1 MARRVKSRGEFKGG
15 SQARVSMGEEKT
27 KKVLDNSE
35 QKAKYG
41 AVVRWAM
48 SPVLSN
54 PAPGVSGRRPALQ
67 TALFPVH
74 STERRTELG
83 PKAWTGSDLAPIVPG
98 PGGSISGSPM
108 PDCPPASPE
117 ERGAP
122 RHAESRTRDA
132 AARCGAVETA
142 PLVGIARLAAN
153 SPCAATER
161 TSSERPEYFLLPVRS
176 ILNRCDSKRVPF
188 EWTINPYRGCEFAC
202 KYCYAR
208 YTHEYM
214 ELDGGDFEKKIF
226 VKKDA
231 AALLA
236 QDMRRYSYESRSS
249 GGVYPEH
256 IAIGTATDPYQPA
269 EREHRVTRA
278 CLEELAKRE
287 GLSVSLITKSN
298 QIVRDID
305 LFKKIATRSELSLNI
320 TVTTLRPR
328 LARLLE
334 PRAPRPDLRLAAV
347 KQLTEAGLAVG
358 VSACPLIPGMTDRE
372 GELEAVAAAAK
383 NAGAQW
389 FFSNVLF
396 LMPSS
401 AKQFL
406 PFVREKFPK
415 LARQYEEWYA
425 KNGYAPD
432 EYRKQISQRVAKIRQ
447 EYGFVPR
454 PWEERTRKTIRPQ
467 LSLGWQ
473 PGAGETLL
481 RAAG

>member
-1 MARRVKSRGEFKGG
+1 
-15 SQARVSMGEEKT
+15 
-27 KKVLDNSE
+27 
-35 QKAKYG
+35 
-41 AVVRWAM
+41 M
-48 SPVLSN
+48 SSVLSN
-54 PAPGVSGRRPALQ
+54 PTPGRASRRRPAQQ
-67 TALFPVH
+67 TTLFPA
-74 STERRTELG
+74 LPDAPD
-83 PKAWTGSDLAPIVPG
+83 PKARTGSDLAPIVTG
-98 PGGSISGSPM
+98 PGGSISGCPT
-108 PDCPPASPE
+108 PDCPPALSAE
-117 ERGAP
+117 HGAQ
-122 RHAESRTRDA
+122 RREESRTRDA
-132 AARCGAVETA
+132 AACCGAENSARFSAVAPA

-153 SPCAATER
+153 SPAAETHR

-214 ELDGGDFEKKIF
+214 ELDGAEFEKKIF

-231 AALLA
+231 AALLV

-269 EREHRVTRA
+269 EREYGVTRA
-278 CLEELAKRE
+278 CLVELAKRE

-305 LFKKIATRSELSLNI
+305 LFKKIAERSELSLNI
-320 TVTTLRPR
+320 TITTLRPR

-347 KQLTEAGLAVG
+347 KQLREAGLAVG
-358 VSACPLIPGMTDRE
+358 VSACPLIPGMTDRA
-372 GELEAVAAAAK
+372 GELEGVAAAAK

-406 PFVREKFPK
+406 PFVREKFPR
-415 LARQYEEWYA
+415 LAKQYEDWYA

-432 EYRKQISQRVAKIRQ
+432 EYRRLMSQRVAKIRQ
-447 EYGFVPR
+447 EYGFVSR

-473 PGAGETLL
+473 AGGLL
-481 RAAG
+481 QAAG

>member
-1 MARRVKSRGEFKGG
+1 
-15 SQARVSMGEEKT
+15 
-27 KKVLDNSE
+27 
-35 QKAKYG
+35 
-41 AVVRWAM
+41 M
-48 SPVLSN
+48 SPVHSLS
-54 PAPGVSGRRPALQ
+54 APGSRIRRSRVLPTTVS
-67 TALFPVH
+67 LFPECPDDH
-74 STERRTELG
+74 S
-83 PKAWTGSDLAPIVPG
+83 PKPGIAGRLTGDREAVFMCDRKTAFVTCDRKTVDATVASN
-98 PGGSISGSPM
+98 PGGSSSGCPTA
-108 PDCPPASPE
+108 DCPPPSSASPDSQN
-117 ERGAP
+117 RANGW
-122 RHAESRTRDA
+122 TRDA
-132 AARCGAVETA
+132 AAA
-142 PLVGIARLAAN
+142 PHERANARLVGIARLAAS
-153 SPCAATER
+153 SPPATTRRKSE
-161 TSSERPEYFLLPVRS
+161 ERPEYFVLPVKS

-214 ELDGGDFEKKIF
+214 ELDGGEFEKKIF

-249 GGVYPEH
+249 GGMYPEH

-287 GLSVSLITKSN
+287 GLSISLITKSN

-305 LFKKIATRSELSLNI
+305 LFKKIAERSEISLNI
-320 TVTTLRPR
+320 TITTLRPR

-347 KQLTEAGLAVG
+347 KQLREAGLAVG

-372 GELEAVAAAAK
+372 GELEGLATAAK
-383 NAGAQW
+383 KAGAQW

-401 AKQFL
+401 AKEFL

-415 LARQYEEWYA
+415 LAKQYEEWYA

-432 EYRKQISQRVAKIRQ
+432 EYRKKMSERVAKIRR
-447 EYGFVPR
+447 ELGFVSR
-454 PWEERTRKTIRPQ
+454 PWEERTRMTKRPQ
-467 LSLGWQ
+467 LSLGWL
-473 PGAGETLL
+473 PGESVL
-481 RAAG
+481 RATG

>member
-1 MARRVKSRGEFKGG
+1 MSPMSFSSPARVFARRRI
-15 SQARVSMGEEKT
+15 A
-27 KKVLDNSE
+27 
-35 QKAKYG
+35 
-41 AVVRWAM
+41 
-48 SPVLSN
+48 SPT
-54 PAPGVSGRRPALQ
+54 
-67 TALFPVH
+67 TASLFPDCPDTQ
-74 STERRTELG
+74 SPRNG
-83 PKAWTGSDLAPIVPG
+83 IADLAPVTSDPHNSNPG
-98 PGGSISGSPM
+98 TNVA
-108 PDCPPASPE
+108 DCPPPPAVSAGFQNLSE
-117 ERGAP
+117 AG
-122 RHAESRTRDA
+122 TRA
-132 AARCGAVETA
+132 AVGV
-142 PLVGIARLAAN
+142 PSHGVNPPVVGISRPAAK
-153 SPCAATER
+153 SPPAETRR
-161 TSSERPEYFLLPVRS
+161 TSTERPEYFLLPVKS
-176 ILNRCDSKRVPF
+176 ILNRCDSRRVPF
-188 EWTINPYRGCEFAC
+188 EWTINPYRGCEFGC
-202 KYCYAR
+202 HYCYAR

-214 ELDGGDFEKKIF
+214 ELDGGEFEKKIY

-236 QDMRRYSYESRSS
+236 WDVARKYSYQSQAS
-249 GGVYPEH
+249 GGEHPDH

-269 EREHRVTRA
+269 EKEHAVTRA

-305 LFKKIATRSELSLNI
+305 LFRKIAERSELSLNI
-320 TVTTLRPR
+320 TITTLRPR

-347 KQLTEAGLAVG
+347 KQLREAGLAVG

-415 LARQYEEWYA
+415 LARQDEHWYA

-432 EYRKQISQRVAKIRQ
+432 EYRKQMSQRVAKIRL
-447 EYGFVPR
+447 EYGFVAR
-454 PWEERTRKTIRPQ
+454 PWEERTMKTKRPQ
-467 LSLGWQ
+467 MSLAWQ
-473 PGAGETLL
+473 PGTGETLL

>member
-1 MARRVKSRGEFKGG
+1 
-15 SQARVSMGEEKT
+15 
-27 KKVLDNSE
+27 
-35 QKAKYG
+35 
-41 AVVRWAM
+41 M
-48 SPVLSN
+48 SPVHSQ
-54 PAPGVSGRRPALQ
+54 PAPTFRFRRRRASP
-67 TALFPVH
+67 TTVGLFPECPDVISPIKQVRDH
-74 STERRTELG
+74 APVADQR
-83 PKAWTGSDLAPIVPG
+83 GSNSNQATA
-98 PGGSISGSPM
+98 
-108 PDCPPASPE
+108 DCPPAS
-117 ERGAP
+117 RTQHGTQN
-122 RHAESRTRDA
+122 RESGPVRIDA
-132 AARCGAVETA
+132 AAPPARAHA
-142 PLVGIARLAAN
+142 RLVGIARLAAN
-153 SPCAATER
+153 SPAGETQR
-161 TSSERPEYFLLPVRS
+161 SSAERPEYFLLPVKS

-214 ELDGGDFEKKIF
+214 ELDGSEFEKKIF
-226 VKKDA
+226 VKQDA
-231 AALLA
+231 APLLV
-236 QDMRRYSYESRSS
+236 QDMRKYSFASKSS

-305 LFKKIATRSELSLNI
+305 LFKKIAERSELSLNI
-320 TVTTLRPR
+320 TITTLRPR

-334 PRAPRPDLRLAAV
+334 PRAPRRDLRLAAV
-347 KQLTEAGLAVG
+347 KQLREAGLAVG

-372 GELEAVAAAAK
+372 GELEGVAEAAK
-383 NAGAQW
+383 KAGAMW
-389 FFSNVLF
+389 FFSSVLF

-415 LARQYEEWYA
+415 LAKQYEAWYA

-432 EYRKQISQRVAKIRQ
+432 EYREQMSRRVARIRQ
-447 EYGFVPR
+447 EYGFVSR
-454 PWEERTRKTIRPQ
+454 PWEERTRKTKQPQ
-467 LSLGWQ
+467 LSMAWQ
-473 PGAGETLL
+473 PAETLL
-481 RAAG
+481 RAA